1 MKLSRY
7 VGALCA
13 SVVTVACGD
22 DEGSIMTGMDAA
34 MPVMDAQ
41 VSSTEDKT
49 DTDIEGTT
57 GPVSTSKEPDA
68 GGGMTLCQKYGGAD
82 VVKSVVQNQVIG
94 AIAEDCRINT
104 FFTSLDAASFTR
116 VGDCL
121 TTQVQE
127 LFGCEGIMYQGAEAS
142 NGLRCRSMAEAHEGL
157 DISKGDFDALIEDV
171 VAGLT
176 AAGVA
181 PEDIAAAAPALLGM
195 EPDIIES
202 DSVEYTRLACMMP
215 EDGGTDGGDDTA
227 MNADGGNGGS
237 TEMDAAPPTEPTL
250 CDKYGGPD
258 NVASVVQTN
267 VIGAIVEDC
276 RINTFFTSLDT
287 DGLTRVNDCL
297 TIQVQGLFG
306 CVGYDYTNSQASN
319 GLPCRSMAH
328 AHAGLGIS
336 QGDFDALIED
346 VVAGMTEAGIESQD
360 IAAAAPALLGM
371 QPDIVEN
378 DEAMATKAMCE
389 LPDGGAP

>member
-13 SVVTVACGD
+13 SVTIVACGD
-22 DEGSIMTGMDAA
+22 DEGNIMTGMDAA
-34 MPVMDAQ
+34 TPVMDAQ
-41 VSSTEDKT
+41 VSSTPDTTHT
-49 DTDIEGTT
+49 DAEGTT
-57 GPVSTSKEPDA
+57 GPAGTSVMPDA

-104 FFTSLDAASFTR
+104 FFTSLDEASFTR

-202 DSVEYTRLACMMP
+202 DSVEYTQLACLMAD
-215 EDGGTDGGDDTA
+215 DGGTDAGDDTT
-227 MNADGGNGGS
+227 MDGGHDGS
-237 TEMDAAPPTEPTL
+237 TEMDASPPTEPTL

-276 RINTFFTSLDT
+276 RINTFFTSLDA
-287 DGLTRVNDCL
+287 DSLTRVNDCL

-306 CVGYDYTNSQASN
+306 CVGYDYANSQASN
-319 GLPCRSMAH
+319 GLTCRSMAD

-378 DEAMATKAMCE
+378 DDAMATKAMCE
-389 LPDGGAP
+389 LADGGAP